1 MDSGKRRYLI
11 DEISREE
18 AWRLF
23 RILAEFVE
31 GFDALAGVEPA
42 VTFFGSARSK
52 EGDWEYKTARELA
65 RKLAADGCT
74 IITGGGPG
82 IMEAANR
89 GAQEAGGL
97 SVGLNIEIPFEQRP
111 NAYIDKLIEF
121 RYFFVRKVMFVKYSI
136 AFVILPGG
144 FGTMD
149 ELFEALTLIQ
159 TRKIKPFPVFLIG
172 SSYWSGLVDWI
183 KHNMVKQ
190 GKISPEDLD
199 ILHIV
204 DNKKEVIEGVRAI
217 RKAMDLEIAR
227 KPHSRRRK
235 IEP

>member
-1 MDSGKRRYLI
+1 MEPGMKKYLI
-11 DEISREE
+11 DEISAQES
-18 AWRLF
+18 WRLF

-31 GFDALAGVEPA
+31 GFENLANIGPA
-42 VTFFGSARSK
+42 VTFFGSARST
-52 EGDWEYKTARELA
+52 EIEWEYQAARELA
-65 RKLAADGCT
+65 SKLSADGCA

-82 IMEAANR
+82 VMEAANR
-89 GAQEAGGL
+89 GAQEGGGV

-111 NAYIDKLIEF
+111 NKYIDKMIEF

-159 TRKIKPFPVFLIG
+159 TRKIKPFPVYLLGKKYWGGLI
-172 SSYWSGLVDWI
+172 DWV
-183 KHNMVKQ
+183 KDNMVKE

-199 ILHIV
+199 ILHVVDDQSEIV
-204 DNKKEVIEGVRAI
+204 EGIRAV
-217 RKAMDLEIAR
+217 RKALDLMT
-227 KPHSRRRK
+227 
-235 IEP
+235 

>member
-1 MDSGKRRYLI
+1 MESGKKDYIL
-11 DEISREE
+11 DEMGLHES
-18 AWRLF
+18 WRLF

-31 GFDALAGVEPA
+31 GFDTLAVVPPA
-42 VTFFGSARSK
+42 VTFFGSARST
-52 EGDWEYKTARELA
+52 ESDWEYRMARELGA
-65 RKLAADGCT
+65 RLAKDGCT

-82 IMEAANR
+82 VMEAANR
-89 GAQEAGGL
+89 GAQEGGGL

-111 NAYIDKLIEF
+111 NPYIDKLIEF

-159 TRKIKPFPVFLIG
+159 TRKIKPFPVYLVG
-172 SSYWSGLVDWI
+172 RKYWEGLLAWVSD
-183 KHNMVKQ
+183 NMVKE

-204 DNKKEVIEGVRAI
+204 DDQQEIVEGIRAI
-217 RKAMDLEIAR
+217 RKALGII
-227 KPHSRRRK
+227 P
-235 IEP
+235 